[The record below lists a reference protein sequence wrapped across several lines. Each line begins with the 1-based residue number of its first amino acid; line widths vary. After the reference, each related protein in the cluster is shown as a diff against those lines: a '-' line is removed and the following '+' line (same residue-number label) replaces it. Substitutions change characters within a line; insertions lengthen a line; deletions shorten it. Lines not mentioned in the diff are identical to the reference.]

1 MATWQLQDAKARLS
15 EVVNQAQTEGA
26 QTITRH
32 GVEAA
37 VVISAEEYRIL
48 LEKKRSF
55 IEHLLSIPKIEGFA
69 EELEQSRLASR
80 ELDRRRQEE
89 IDELFDE
96 SNRG

>member
-1 MATWQLQDAKARLS
+1 MATWQLQDAKARFS

-32 GVEAA
+32 GVETA
-37 VVISAEEYRIL
+37 VVISAEEYQVL

-69 EELEQSRLASR
+69 EMLEEDRAARRKLDGKRQA
-80 ELDRRRQEE
+80 ELDN
-89 IDELFDE
+89 LFDE
-96 SNRG
+96 VEQA

>member
-1 MATWQLQDAKARLS
+1 MATWQLQDAKAKFS